1 MAKILIIDDRPL
13 NRQFLAT
20 LLGYQKHQ
28 LREASD
34 GAEGLRL
41 AREERPDLII
51 SDVLMPTMDGY
62 EFVRRLRED
71 DEVGQTPVIFSTAHY
86 LTRESQALAD
96 RCGVNALIT
105 KPCEPQA
112 VLDIVAAALEN
123 KVETPAVVVEPEQFD
138 REHLQLLTNK
148 LSEKAEQLRE
158 ANGKLTGLIELST
171 DLANE
176 RDPVEILDRY
186 CSVARELVGARWT
199 MVALLSGDQETVEH
213 LRAVGIELADT
224 PALRA
229 ALSASCIFT
238 TVMDEGRALLLSGGD
253 AASHPLQLPPSLP
266 TAESLL
272 VAPLTIRSNTY
283 GWICLTDKLGFKA
296 FSEADKRLAIA
307 LAAKMAIAYEN
318 ARLYSETTKYALKL
332 EVEISER
339 ARAERELGESKAR
352 LAGIISSAMDSII
365 TVDSDQ
371 RIVMFNNAAEQMFRC
386 TAAEVIG
393 QTLDRFIP
401 PRFRPSHTKDIY
413 KFGETGVTTRAMA
426 ATRPVSGLRAN
437 GEEFPLEASISQIEV
452 SGHKL
457 YTVIMRDITEK
468 SRAQE
473 GLQASELRYRRLFES
488 AQDGILILDAVNGQ
502 IVDVNPYLS
511 ELLGYSKDEILGKEL
526 WEIGSFKDIIASR
539 QAFETLQQQGF
550 IRYENMPLETR
561 AGGVKDVE
569 FISNSYIAGRIR
581 VIQCNIRD
589 ITERKRAEAELR
601 KANHEL
607 QGALEELQE
616 KSHELAAMTQQLWQA
631 SKLATMG
638 ELAASIAH
646 ELNNPLT
653 TVTLS
658 LEALMMQLA
667 NDEQKVAILKTVSN
681 EAERM
686 AGLVGN
692 LLQFSRRSHT
702 QISTL
707 NLAEELNN
715 ALTLID
721 YHLRSHNV
729 KVVQV
734 VAPDLP
740 LVQADR
746 QQLLQVFLN
755 LLTNASDAMPEGG
768 TVTVSIQPAH
778 IGERAAVLME
788 FADTG
793 GGIEAAN
800 LQMIWEAFFTTKPTG
815 KGTGLGLPICRRTI
829 EEHGG
834 EVAIESIVGVGTRVF
849 IKLPA
854 MNEH

>member
-13 NRQFLAT
+13 NRQFLTT

-71 DEVGQTPVIFSTAHY
+71 HEVGQTPVIFSTAHY

-96 RCGVNALIT
+96 RCGVSALIT

-112 VLDIVAAALEN
+112 VLDIVAAALEA
-123 KVETPAVVVEPEQFD
+123 KREAPAVVVEPEQFD

-176 RDPVEILDRY
+176 HDPVEILDRY

-199 MVALLSGDQETVEH
+199 MVALLAGDQKTVEY
-213 LRAVGIELADT
+213 LGAVGIELADT
-224 PALRA
+224 PKLRA
-229 ALSASCIFT
+229 ALSASDIFR
-238 TVMDEGRALLLSGGD
+238 TVMDEGRALLLSGGE
-253 AASHPLQLPPSLP
+253 AASHPLPASLP

-296 FSEADKRLAIA
+296 FSEADERLAMA
-307 LAAKMAIAYEN
+307 LAAKIAIAYEN

-352 LAGIISSAMDSII
+352 LAGIIGSAMDSIV
-365 TVDSDQ
+365 TVDSNQ

-401 PRFRPSHTKDIY
+401 PRFRPSHTKDIHR
-413 KFGETGVTTRAMA
+413 FGETGVTTRAMA

-452 SGHKL
+452 SGQKL

-511 ELLGYSKDEILGKEL
+511 ELLGYSRDEILGKEL

-539 QAFETLQQQGF
+539 EAFETLQQQGF

-561 AGGVKDVE
+561 ADGVKEVE
-569 FISNSYIAGRIR
+569 FISNSYIAGPIR

-607 QGALEELQE
+607 QGALGELQE
-616 KSHELAAMTQQLWQA
+616 KSHELASMTQQLWQA

-658 LEALMMQLA
+658 LEALMLQLA
-667 NDEQKVAILKTVSN
+667 DDEQKLAILKTVSN

-734 VAPDLP
+734 VAARLP

-755 LLTNASDAMPEGG
+755 LVTNASDAMPAGG
-768 TVTVSIQPAH
+768 TLTVSIQPDH
-778 IGERAAVLME
+778 IGELPAVLME

-800 LQMIWEAFFTTKPTG
+800 LQMIWEPFFTTKPTG

-854 MNEH
+854 MNEP